1 MRLVKIFFMA
11 CLLVLPTAAAQAQFG
26 VGFTEGYYEAQ
37 ERRQEQKF
45 REAELELRRQ
55 ELEILRQSLNRSQPA
70 YQPQNYQQPPIP
82 QVQQTWVTDRW
93 CAVPGR
99 RFWALPQGGVQVQN
113 YDGSVLYYPV
123 AQMFNGVLHV
133 WARC

>member
-1 MRLVKIFFMA
+1 MKLATMLFVA
-11 CLLVLPTAAAQAQFG
+11 CLLVLPTAAQAQFG
-26 VGFTEGYYEAQ
+26 VGFTQGYYDSQ
-37 ERRQEQKF
+37 NRIKEQKF

-70 YQPQNYQQPPIP
+70 YQPQSYQQPSMP

-99 RFWALPQGGVQVQN
+99 PFWALPQGGVQVQN

-123 AQMFNGVLHV
+123 AQMFNGVLYV